1 MVSFEFKTDDLR
13 TGLGQVF
20 HMSAGGKG
28 AGRGSKYGDRTPAIW
43 THSFR
48 GFLIA
53 SAVNGR
59 YSYAK
64 YLKPVQSL
72 GEWTRIE
79 VRQEVVEAKS
89 IYSITIG
96 GRKVLSVTNSKPSA
110 FENVKV
116 YASSNW
122 YTSQPPGI
130 AFIKNLVIQ
139 HKNYG
144 KSN

>member
-1 MVSFEFKTDDLR
+1 MVSFEFKTNDLR

-43 THSFR
+43 THSSR

-64 YLKPVQSL
+64 YLKPVPSL
-72 GEWTRIE
+72 GEWTSIE

-89 IYSITIG
+89 VYSVTIG
-96 GRKVLSVTNSKPSA
+96 GRKVLSVTKTRNRPRLRTSKSSPPAVGTPHSHQGVPS
-110 FENVKV
+110 
-116 YASSNW
+116 SR
-122 YTSQPPGI
+122 TS
-130 AFIKNLVIQ
+130 
-139 HKNYG
+139 
-144 KSN
+144 

>member
-43 THSFR
+43 THSSR
-48 GFLIA
+48 GFLVA

-64 YLKPVQSL
+64 YLKPVPSL
-72 GEWTRIE
+72 GEWTSIE

-89 IYSITIG
+89 VYSVTIG

-116 YASSNW
+116 FASSGW
-122 YTSQPPGI
+122 YTSQPPGS
-130 AFIKNLVIQ
+130 AFIKNLLIQ

-144 KSN
+144 KLV